1 MAYIDRDKL
10 LFVLKHLYG
19 WTKQPV
25 VATVMGIV
33 NAQPT
38 IEIKQAHWEIDSD
51 GYYPYCSECRYEP
64 ERPVISLDNRT
75 PYCPNCG
82 AEMRKEDEG
91 K

>member
-33 NAQPT
+33 KKQPT
-38 IEIKQAHWEIDSD
+38 IETKQARWEIDSD
-51 GYYPYCSECRYEP
+51 GYYPYCSNCRHEP
-64 ERPVISLDNRT
+64 NRPLYLSEDNRT

-82 AEMRKEDEG
+82 AKMKGGVQE
-91 K
+91 